1 MFICQNFRQECG
13 SEKFQIEGECVS
25 CSKCGRHHDCNL
37 SVQKKVNGENMKPS
51 KINNRYITA
60 VAIIS
65 LASLTSSCGSS
76 SGSSVA
82 SGIVSSGT
90 VATSTC
96 TILSQVMSF
105 SGTAAEI
112 DSANLYAGSQYGSTL
127 LLGSGGASS
136 GYEFI
141 NTVMPP
147 ADNYATRTT
156 SYLSYLGINVTSSS
170 TYSTTGYTYGTAQPT
185 IQGSFTFSASAW
197 AEILSTFGSTYTGT
211 TYTTGVTTLS
221 SVTACNLSINS
232 GLYPWNTSAGQ
243 GTLYGG
249 YIYMTINGSAAEFPI

>member
-1 MFICQNFRQECG
+1 MKQ
-13 SEKFQIEGECVS
+13 SKF
-25 CSKCGRHHDCNL
+25 
-37 SVQKKVNGENMKPS
+37 
-51 KINNRYITA
+51 NNRYTSA
-60 VAIIS
+60 LAMIS
-65 LASLTSSCGSS
+65 LAGLTGACGSS
-76 SGSSVA
+76 SGSSTA
-82 SGIVSSGT
+82 SAIVSSGT
-90 VATSTC
+90 AATSTC
-96 TILSQVMSF
+96 AVLSQVMSF

-170 TYSTTGYTYGTAQPT
+170 TYSTTGYTYGTTQPT

-197 AEILSTFGSTYTGT
+197 AEILSMFGSTYSS
-211 TYTTGVTTLS
+211 TYTTTGVTTLS

-232 GLYPWNTSAGQ
+232 GLYPWNTSTGQ

-249 YIYMTINGSAAEFPI
+249 YITMTINGTATEFPI